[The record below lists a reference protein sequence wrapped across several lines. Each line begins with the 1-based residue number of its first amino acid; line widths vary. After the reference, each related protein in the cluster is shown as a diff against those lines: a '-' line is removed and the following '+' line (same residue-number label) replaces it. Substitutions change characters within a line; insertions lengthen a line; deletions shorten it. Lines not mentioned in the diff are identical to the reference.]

1 MKKLLVTGGCIAIG
15 VILAITAYVAS
26 GVASCDEKKMQET
39 RMEKLQKKAEKLE
52 KKETPT
58 QNEKI
63 ELGETLVEIAN
74 IEEKYHPEEYYKDHI
89 DSLISSVGAAVEDMK
104 LDRKRGVVPKEKV
117 EECNGRIA
125 DFGSLIEQLKAELS
139 AKSYTSYEDLY
150 KTYHTKYT
158 TIVEK
163 YQK

>member
-1 MKKLLVTGGCIAIG
+1 MNEPKLRFKADDGSQFPDWEEHKIKEFVTESNILGHTGKEAKKLTV
-15 VILAITAYVAS
+15 
-26 GVASCDEKKMQET
+26 
-39 RMEKLQKKAEKLE
+39 KLWAK
-52 KKETPT
+52 
-58 QNEKI
+58 
-63 ELGETLVEIAN
+63 
-74 IEEKYHPEEYYKDHI
+74 
-89 DSLISSVGAAVEDMK
+89 
-104 LDRKRGVVPKEKV
+104 GVVPKEKV

>member
-15 VILAITAYVAS
+15 VVLAITAYAAS

-74 IEEKYHPEEYYKDHI
+74 IEEKYHPEEY
-89 DSLISSVGAAVEDMK
+89 
-104 LDRKRGVVPKEKV
+104 
-117 EECNGRIA
+117 
-125 DFGSLIEQLKAELS
+125 
-139 AKSYTSYEDLY
+139 
-150 KTYHTKYT
+150 TKIRST
-158 TIVEK
+158 A
-163 YQK
+163 

>member
-15 VILAITAYVAS
+15 VVLAITAYAAS

-74 IEEKYHPEEYYKDHI
+74 IEEKYHPEEYYKDQI

-117 EECNGRIA
+117 E
-125 DFGSLIEQLKAELS
+125 
-139 AKSYTSYEDLY
+139 
-150 KTYHTKYT
+150 
-158 TIVEK
+158 
-163 YQK
+163 

>member
-15 VILAITAYVAS
+15 VVLAITAYAAS
-26 GVASCDEKKMQET
+26 GDEKKMQET

-74 IEEKYHPEEYYKDHI
+74 IEEKYHPEEYYKDQI